1 MNVKK
6 IILGFTLL
14 VVMGIIYSKY
24 LNKTSEPNRQNNRSD
39 INASS
44 EIKRKQNEAEQR
56 KKDIES
62 RSREFARAH
71 NLRDMSLPEIRFQ
84 FTNEQ
89 GMLTK
94 QAINTIGLT
103 TEQAEIFQKKYD
115 VLLNSVKDLTRK
127 NLVEDTRNSKPEQ
140 GIYAYKVPADV
151 DFVEGLFGA
160 FLTEMGSV
168 VGKKELLYLKSG
180 LYGVNDF

>member
-1 MNVKK
+1 MGYKNDGDVKK

-71 NLRDMSLPEIRFQ
+71 NLRDMSFKELWYS
-84 FTNEQ
+84 
-89 GMLTK
+89 
-94 QAINTIGLT
+94 
-103 TEQAEIFQKKYD
+103 KKK
-115 VLLNSVKDLTRK
+115 KDLFKNFNTRK
-127 NLVEDTRNSKPEQ
+127 ICNCPCLYEQRNRF
-140 GIYAYKVPADV
+140 INKV
-151 DFVEGLFGA
+151 LFENP
-160 FLTEMGSV
+160 LH
-168 VGKKELLYLKSG
+168 
-180 LYGVNDF
+180 VNYI